1 MSKLIET
8 LKSERGKKAGVA
20 VLLSGLSAMFF
31 FCGYE
36 FVRSPIES
44 IFLTYWDA
52 TAKPYAVAFVP
63 LMMAAIIFCYGIMLS
78 KLGAKKS
85 MLTSMVFSAAVLFLS
100 WLFLDKAGK
109 WLVFL
114 VLIFKESYVVIISE
128 QYWSFINSTL
138 KDSESKIFNG
148 PVAGLAAVGPLLGG
162 FIIAN
167 YVSSIGTD
175 YFLLF
180 AALSII
186 PAYILAKMAYERGG
200 EPKPSEEEKGGK
212 KGHLHLSVIWEH
224 KTVLFIALI
233 IFSTQV
239 VATLL
244 DFRWSQLVQ
253 SAISSKDART
263 AYFGLFWMKVNLF
276 SAVMQFLI
284 TPVLLHHVSRR
295 IILMAIPA
303 VHLTACLLL
312 VFVPSL
318 AVASFAFLMFK
329 GLDYSLFRAT
339 KETLYIPLPYDVRY
353 RAKQVADAFMYRFA
367 KGSTATA
374 FSVFGLYGIAV
385 LPAVYPAV
393 AALFAAVWLLLSY
406 PLTAGTTESAQ
417 AEQNAN

>member
-8 LKSERGKKAGVA
+8 LKSERGKKAGIA

-36 FVRSPIES
+36 FVRSPVES
-44 IFLTYWDA
+44 IFLSYWDA

-63 LMMAAIIFCYGIMLS
+63 LMMAAIIFGYGIMLS

-85 MLTSMVFSAAVLFLS
+85 MLASMVLSAAVLLLS

-138 KDSESKIFNG
+138 KDSESRIFNG

-162 FIIAN
+162 FIIAR
-167 YVSSIGTD
+167 YASSIGTD

-186 PAYILAKMAYERGG
+186 PAFILAKMAYERGG

-253 SAISSKDART
+253 GAISSKDTRT

-284 TPVLLHHVSRR
+284 TPILLHHISRR
-295 IILMAIPA
+295 IILMVIPA
-303 VHLTACLLL
+303 VHLTACMVL

-318 AVASFAFLMFK
+318 AVASFAFFMFK

-374 FSVFGLYGIAV
+374 LSVFGLYGIAV
-385 LPAVYPAV
+385 LPAIYPGV
-393 AALFAAVWLLLSY
+393 AALFAALWLVLSY
-406 PLTAGTTESAQ
+406 PLTAETKTVARELKAD
-417 AEQNAN
+417 

>member
-8 LKSERGKKAGVA
+8 LKSERGKKAGIA

-36 FVRSPIES
+36 FVRSPVES
-44 IFLTYWDA
+44 IFLSYWDA

-63 LMMAAIIFCYGIMLS
+63 PMMAAIIFGYGIMLS

-85 MLTSMVFSAAVLFLS
+85 MLASMVLSAAVLLLS

-138 KDSESKIFNG
+138 KDSESRIFNG

-162 FIIAN
+162 FIIAR
-167 YVSSIGTD
+167 YASSIGTD

-186 PAYILAKMAYERGG
+186 PAFILAKMAYERGG

-253 SAISSKDART
+253 GAISSKDTRT

-284 TPVLLHHVSRR
+284 TPILLHHISRR
-295 IILMAIPA
+295 IILMVIPA
-303 VHLTACLLL
+303 VHLTACMVL

-318 AVASFAFLMFK
+318 AVASFAFFMFK

-374 FSVFGLYGIAV
+374 LSVFGLYGIAV
-385 LPAVYPAV
+385 LPAIYPGV
-393 AALFAAVWLLLSY
+393 AALFAALWLVLSY
-406 PLTAGTTESAQ
+406 PLTAETKTVARELKAD
-417 AEQNAN
+417 

>member
-8 LKSERGKKAGVA
+8 LKSERGKKAGIA

-36 FVRSPIES
+36 FVRSPVES
-44 IFLTYWDA
+44 IFLSYWDA

-63 LMMAAIIFCYGIMLS
+63 LMMAAIIFGYGIMLS

-85 MLTSMVFSAAVLFLS
+85 MLASMVLSAAVLLLS

-162 FIIAN
+162 FIIAR
-167 YVSSIGTD
+167 YASSIGTD

-186 PAYILAKMAYERGG
+186 PAFILAKMAYERGG

-253 SAISSKDART
+253 GAISSKDTRT

-284 TPVLLHHVSRR
+284 TPILLHHISRR
-295 IILMAIPA
+295 IILMVIPA
-303 VHLTACLLL
+303 VHLTACMVL

-318 AVASFAFLMFK
+318 AVASLAFFMFK

-374 FSVFGLYGIAV
+374 LSVFGLYGIAV
-385 LPAVYPAV
+385 LPAIYPGV
-393 AALFAAVWLLLSY
+393 AALCAALWLVLSY
-406 PLTAGTTESAQ
+406 PLTAETKTVARELKAD
-417 AEQNAN
+417 

>member
-8 LKSERGKKAGVA
+8 LKSERGKKAGIA

-36 FVRSPIES
+36 FVRSPVES
-44 IFLTYWDA
+44 IFLSYWDA

-63 LMMAAIIFCYGIMLS
+63 LMMAAIIFGYGIMLS

-85 MLTSMVFSAAVLFLS
+85 MLASMVLSAAVLLLS

-138 KDSESKIFNG
+138 KDSESRIFNG

-162 FIIAN
+162 FIIAR
-167 YVSSIGTD
+167 YASSIGTD

-186 PAYILAKMAYERGG
+186 PAFILAKMAYERGG

-253 SAISSKDART
+253 GAISSKDART

-284 TPVLLHHVSRR
+284 TPILLHHISRR
-295 IILMAIPA
+295 IILMVIPA
-303 VHLTACLLL
+303 VHLTACMVL

-318 AVASFAFLMFK
+318 AVASFAFFMFK

-374 FSVFGLYGIAV
+374 LSVFGLYGIAV
-385 LPAVYPAV
+385 LPAIYPGV
-393 AALFAAVWLLLSY
+393 AALFAALWLVLSY
-406 PLTAGTTESAQ
+406 PLTAETKTVARELKAD
-417 AEQNAN
+417 